1 MILSLLKKINYSIL
15 TNKKF
20 TLVALL
26 LIFLSS
32 FTVSAQSVVNYQC
45 FQTTTGSTFPLPG
58 KTLLSPTSG
67 TIDDVFYNFNL
78 PFDFNF
84 GGVNYTTA
92 SSAKIYV
99 STNGFATLGTA
110 PTAVNNYAPLSTTDT
125 YSGAISVYGTDLDL
139 APATGVRNIG
149 YVLSGSSPSRILKI
163 EWVIERSSGA
173 NSSIDGGNPIVMQLW
188 LHETTNVIEMHYN
201 TYNPANTVRQG
212 QIGLRGSTTA
222 DYVNLNY
229 SATANWPVSPST
241 MPLGTANNQ
250 TVVTRGTSGQILS
263 TSNRLF
269 RWTPVT
275 CFAPSVLTLSAITFN
290 SATLSWTAASPAP
303 SLGYDYYVVPST
315 NIIANALIPGTRY
328 QILTL
333 GSTNYTLYGAASNAI
348 GTFFTATGTGGGTG
362 TVSVVPANPT
372 ALTTPTGTVGA
383 GVLTTPVTGLS
394 SATTYYAYVRSKCS
408 ASDTSS
414 WSLVKSF
421 STLCAPTTP
430 NYFMYFDEA
439 DGSFP
444 YTVPAI
450 PGCHS
455 IQNVG
460 VGPLNVWKTSYNTPA
475 SDTGGFFDE
484 HLVYDATTGTGGTD
498 DANVWFFTTGLNLVA
513 GTTYKLNYDYG
524 GSTEN
529 PTITNKMLVKYGTA
543 PSDAGMTA
551 GTLLADHDNI
561 KASPITN
568 YVSFTPT
575 VSGVYYIGFKA
586 YSAKNNGRLF
596 LDIIELTA
604 PGCVNPTAVST
615 SSITGSSAT
624 VTWTAPAPA
633 PAGGYAYYL
642 TTNPNIAATAMV
654 AGTQYQIKV
663 TGSTNFT
670 LYGAASNVPGT
681 IFTCTATGAGTGVVA
696 STAIPAGPSYSQTPT
711 GFLSA
716 GSTVLNL
723 SGLTG
728 STTYYVWV
736 RSKCNPFASDYSEW
750 TAMQSFTTLFQP
762 IYCTPATASTTSYF
776 SNFATTGG
784 IANISNPTAFSAGG
798 YGNYISQIVS
808 QSAGATVNFN
818 TGIVG
823 PTVGVAIYIDWDND
837 GTFAFVERV
846 FNTAAYVTTCSG
858 SFTVPGGQAI
868 GDYRMRIVLDYL
880 ATSPVAC
887 SFSGA
892 GEAEDYTFRV
902 VTPPPA
908 LALNI
913 TSSTQCA
920 SVDSPLVQI
929 TPATFGNYDSYSVSP
944 SIGYTGTASTGY
956 TFNSNTTITY
966 TIKGTQTYAP
976 YATRSVTF
984 TYTAN
989 PLPTPITITP
999 TAATVCQTGPA
1010 TLISAAGGVVSGVA
1024 ILSENFNSGAPGWT
1038 AVNGSTGGAAA
1049 AAAWTI
1055 RPSGYNPG
1063 GSSGITS
1070 VVSNDS
1076 SQFYISNSDAQ
1087 GSGSNTLVTL
1097 ESPTFSIS
1105 SLYTNVSLSF
1115 FHYYKPWINGS
1126 ATVEIYNGSSWVT
1139 LQSWGTSA
1147 TTTAQGTAT
1156 GFANPIYNL
1165 NSYIGLSGLKVRFT
1179 YQASWGFVWA
1189 IDNFLVSGSASSAI
1203 TWNTQTA
1210 PVANGVAVPGLY
1222 TNLAATLP
1230 YLAGTGTNTVYVLP
1244 SATTTFTAS
1253 ASTPAPVCSST
1264 SSIVITVT
1272 PVVGGTASSDQT
1284 VCSGLAANLTL
1295 AGYTGTIVRWE
1306 SSYSPAFTTPTA
1318 IPASNFPTLT
1328 SAQMGA
1334 ITTDRYF
1341 RAVVTNGSCAVPAY
1355 SNIVKITYNYSL
1367 WDGVSWDNGIP
1378 NATKTAIFDGDY
1390 SSSNLISPG
1399 DLNACSV
1406 IISSGDISFLS
1417 GHSLIS
1423 QNEVTNSGGTL
1434 TFENNASLVQVN
1446 NNAVNSGNIT
1456 YKRNTT
1462 PMRKFD
1468 FTYWSSPV
1476 APQTLVG
1483 LSPSTLYDKYFYFDP
1498 SNVYGW
1504 IAAPGNTL
1512 MNPGKGYIIRAP
1524 QGFDPVTPAVFNG
1537 EFFGTPNNGVI
1548 STPILVSTYDINLI
1562 GNPYPSALNIN
1573 AFFDYNGITTG
1584 TGIVDKTIYL
1594 WTHNTAVAANNY
1606 TNSDYAVYNYMGGIG
1621 TTGAPGANNAVPNGN
1636 VASGQSFFIKGLANG
1651 NAVFNNSMRV
1661 TGNNNQFYKSAASNA
1676 VASTKD
1682 RVWLELFNGQG
1693 AYKQILVGY
1702 APEATNQFDSG
1713 YDGEYVDGGTGLSFY
1728 SILSP
1733 KKLAIQGR
1741 GLPFVE
1747 TDVIPLGYKNNVAGT
1762 YEIKLSNFEGVF
1774 DTQKVYLE
1782 DKLLNVIHNLKVSSY
1797 SFATNTGTFDNRF
1810 ELRFTDSSLAT
1821 NNQVF
1826 TDESVVVYK
1835 ENQSIHINASN
1846 TTLAE
1851 VTIYD
1856 IRGALLYSKNNVN
1869 SNELIVSN
1877 LASSQQVLLVN
1888 IKSFE
1893 GKTVT
1898 KKIIF

>member
-1 MILSLLKKINYSIL
+1 MTLLLTFLSGVNAQVATNYTFQELQI
-15 TNKKF
+15 TPAY
-20 TLVALL
+20 TDLVAATKTQ
-26 LIFLSS
+26 IFTGAWNDNAPTSIPIG
-32 FTVSAQSVVNYQC
+32 FTFNFNGVPYTNVTVSPNGFVY
-45 FQTTTGSTFPLPG
+45 
-58 KTLLSPTSG
+58 
-67 TIDDVFYNFNL
+67 
-78 PFDFNF
+78 F
-84 GGVNYTTA
+84 GTA
-92 SSAKIYV
+92 SATPAIATVYDPISSA
-99 STNGFATLGTA
+99 N
-110 PTAVNNYAPLSTTDT
+110 T
-125 YSGAISVYGTDLDL
+125 YSGAIAAYGANLSVGSAAGAPQINSVAYFLDT
-139 APATGVRNIG
+139 TGGAGN
-149 YVLSGSSPSRILKI
+149 SILKI
-163 EWVIERSSGA
+163 EWGYFRRTASETNFMSTQIWLNQNGNIIDVRFKVPTALTTTSVI
-173 NSSIDGGNPIVMQLW
+173 
-188 LHETTNVIEMHYN
+188 
-201 TYNPANTVRQG
+201 G
-212 QIGLRGSTTA
+212 QVGLRGSTNA
-222 DYVNLNY
+222 DFNNRKWVP
-229 SATANWPVSPST
+229 ATAAVWPST
-241 MPLGTANNQ
+241 LTPTVPPTMSAGTLNNDGVQ
-250 TVVTRGTSGQILS
+250 TKNNVLPNTN
-263 TSNRLF
+263 SNRLF

-275 CFAPSVLTLSAITFN
+275 CFVPTSLAVSAIAITTATVTWTPPTPAPSQYQYEIRTSGAAGSGALGLAQSGNI
-290 SATLSWTAASPAP
+290 AASPL
-303 SLGYDYYVVPST
+303 SLTS
-315 NIIANALIPGTRY
+315 L
-328 QILTL
+328 
-333 GSTNYTLYGAASNAI
+333 
-348 GTFFTATGTGGGTG
+348 TGGVTY
-362 TVSVVPANPT
+362 TV
-372 ALTTPTGTVGA
+372 
-383 GVLTTPVTGLS
+383 
-394 SATTYYAYVRSKCS
+394 YVRSDCGASNFS
-408 ASDTSS
+408 AWSS
-414 WSLVKSF
+414 GVVFK
-421 STLCAPTTP
+421 TLCAATTP
-430 NYFMYFDEA
+430 NYFMYFDEGDA
-439 DGSFP
+439 SFP
-444 YTVPAI
+444 YAVPAI

-460 VGPLNVWKTSYNTPA
+460 AGPLNVWKTSYNTPA

-498 DANVWFFTTGLNLVA
+498 DANVWFFSNGINLVA

-524 GSTEN
+524 GSTE
-529 PTITNKMLVKYGTA
+529 TASITNRMLVKYGTA
-543 PSDAGMTA
+543 PSDAAMTA
-551 GTLLADHDNI
+551 GVLLADHDNI

-575 VSGVYYIGFKA
+575 VTGIYYIGFKA
-586 YSAKNNGRLF
+586 YSVKNNGRLF

-604 PGCVNPTAVST
+604 PGCVNPTAVTT

-633 PAGGYAYYL
+633 PSGGYAYYL
-642 TTNPNIAATAMV
+642 TTNPDILATAMV
-654 AGTQYQIKV
+654 AGTQYQIKTV
-663 TGSTNFT
+663 GTTNFT
-670 LYGAASNVPGT
+670 LYGAASNTAGT
-681 IFTCTATGAGTGVVA
+681 IFTCTVTGAGTGIVA
-696 STAIPAGPSYSQTPT
+696 STAVPAAPSYSQTPT
-711 GFLSA
+711 GFLPA

-736 RSKCNPFASDYSEW
+736 RSKCNPFASDFSAW
-750 TAMQSFTTLFQP
+750 TSMQSFTTLFQP
-762 IYCTPATASTTSYF
+762 LYCIPSTGSTTSYF

-784 IANISNPTAFSAGG
+784 IANISNPTGFTAGG
-798 YGNYISQIVS
+798 YASYIGQIVS

-823 PTVGVAIYIDWDND
+823 PTVGVAIYIDWDNN
-837 GTFAFVERV
+837 GAFAVGERV
-846 FNTAAYVTTCSG
+846 FNTAAYVTTCTG
-858 SFTVPGGQAI
+858 SFAVPGGQPL
-868 GDYRMRIVLDYL
+868 GDYRMRIVLDFL
-880 ATSPVAC
+880 ATSPAAC
-887 SFSGA
+887 TFTGA

-920 SVDSPLVQI
+920 STDSPLVQI
-929 TPATFGNYDSYSVSP
+929 TPATYGNYDSYSISP
-944 SIGYTGTASTGY
+944 NIGYTGTAATGY
-956 TFNSNTTITY
+956 TFNSNTTIAY
-966 TIKGTQTYAP
+966 TITGTQTYAP
-976 YATRSVTF
+976 FATRSVTF
-984 TYTAN
+984 TYNAN

-999 TAATVCQTGPA
+999 TATTVCQTGPA
-1010 TLISAAGGVVSGVA
+1010 TLISAAGGVVSGIA

-1038 AVNGSTGGAAA
+1038 AVNSSTGGVVAAP
-1049 AAAWTI
+1049 AWTI
-1055 RPSGYNPG
+1055 RNSGYNPG

-1139 LQSWGTSA
+1139 LQTWGNSS
-1147 TTTAQGTAT
+1147 TTAAQGTPT
-1156 GFANPIYNL
+1156 GFANPIYSL
-1165 NSYIGLSGLKVRFT
+1165 NSYIGMSGLKVRFT

-1222 TNLAATLP
+1222 TNLSLNP
-1230 YLAGTGTNTVYVLP
+1230 YIAGTGTNTVYALP

-1253 ASTPAPVCSST
+1253 ASTPSPVCSST
-1264 SSIVITVT
+1264 SNIVVTVT
-1272 PVVGGTASSDQT
+1272 PLVAGTASSAQT
-1284 VCSGLAANLTL
+1284 ICYGTPANLTL
-1295 AGYTGTIVRWE
+1295 TGNSGTITGWQ
-1306 SSYSPAFTTPTA
+1306 SSFNLAFTTPTS
-1318 IPASNFPTLT
+1318 IPASASATLT

-1341 RAVVTNGSCAVPAY
+1341 RAVVTNGSCTGY

-1367 WDGVSWDNGIP
+1367 WDGVAWDNGIP
-1378 NATKTAIFDGDY
+1378 SATKTAIFDGDY
-1390 SSSNLISPG
+1390 ISSNVVSPG

-1423 QNEVTNSGGTL
+1423 QNDVTNSGGTL

-1446 NNAVNSGNIT
+1446 NSAINTGNIT

-1476 APQTLVG
+1476 APQTLVA
-1483 LSPSTLYDKYFYFDP
+1483 LSPLTLSDKYFYFDP
-1498 SNVYGW
+1498 SNIYGW

-1524 QGFDPVTPAVFNG
+1524 QSFDPVATAVFNG
-1537 EFFGTPNNGVI
+1537 QFFGIPNNGVI

-1606 TNSDYAVYNYMGGIG
+1606 TNSDYAVYNYMGGVG

-1651 NAVFNNSMRV
+1651 SAVFNNSMRV
-1661 TGNNNQFYKSAASNA
+1661 TGNNNQFYKSATPNE
-1676 VASTKD
+1676 VATNKD
-1682 RVWLELFNGQG
+1682 RVWLELFNNQN

-1713 YDGEYVDGGTGLSFY
+1713 YDGEYFDGGTGLSFY

-1747 TDVIPLGYKNNVAGT
+1747 TDVIPLGYKNNIAGT
-1762 YEIKLSNFEGVF
+1762 YEIKLSNFEGIF

-1810 ELRFTDSSLAT
+1810 ELRFTDSSLA
-1821 NNQVF
+1821 NNSQVF

-1835 ENQSIHINASN
+1835 ENQAIHINASN
-1846 TTLAE
+1846 TNLQE
-1851 VTIYD
+1851 VKIYD
-1856 IRGALLYSKNNVN
+1856 IRGALLYSKNSID
-1869 SNELIVSN
+1869 SNELVISN

-1888 IKSFE
+1888 IKSLE